1 MSSSSS
7 ASQGSDKAWIIGSAL
22 VFGPAALYLVSPSSQ
37 SQAHAAQQHSL
48 PKTKESHP
56 EDAPVPTTPPPQE
69 TAEPE
74 SSEPSALKDD
84 EGTEVSSKDV
94 TDSINKAVDDDSPKD
109 AYAAEAGE
117 QKEATPAPSSEA
129 SGDKAISEKTEA
141 PGKHEQ
147 KEKPGKEKDASG
159 TLQSKEDSGPS
170 DVGDARKQ
178 AKGGNDPKEAKAE

>member
-1 MSSSSS
+1 MVW
-7 ASQGSDKAWIIGSAL
+7 Q
-22 VFGPAALYLVSPSSQ
+22 
-37 SQAHAAQQHSL
+37 
-48 PKTKESHP
+48 
-56 EDAPVPTTPPPQE
+56 
-69 TAEPE
+69 AEPE

-84 EGTEVSSKDV
+84 EGTEASSKDV
-94 TDSINKAVDDDSPKD
+94 TDSINKAVVRNYLYPLPNTPSCDMFQDDDSPKD

-147 KEKPGKEKDASG
+147 KEKSGKEKDASG

-178 AKGGNDPKEAKAE
+178 AKVRYFIALNCMTLILTHLM